1 MAIFDRFKKNA
12 DSEMSF
18 IDHLEVLR
26 GTIVRS
32 LFSILI
38 AAIVIFI
45 YRDWIMDNVITGPL
59 NSDFITYRAFCNL
72 SHFLHL
78 GDSLCM
84 PPVKTQLQSTTFG
97 GQFLSAISMAMV
109 GGIIVAFPFV
119 FWQVWLFIKPAL
131 KEKELKNTRF
141 MIFWVSF
148 FFFMGSAFGFF
159 VLGPFTF
166 NFLAGFQLG
175 TKSIIHTVPTFADY
189 LDNLTNLIL
198 GCGIAFELP
207 VIVFLLTKIGLITPK
222 FLSTTRKYAV
232 VIILFIAAFITPSP
246 DWYSQTIVFI
256 PLYTLFEFSIFVSRW
271 AHKSVKNEDDEEEW
285 D

>member
-1 MAIFDRFKKNA
+1 MAIFDRFKKEG
-12 DSEMSF
+12 DDEMSF

-32 LFSILI
+32 LSSILI
-38 AAIVIFI
+38 TALIIFI
-45 YRDWIMDNVITGPL
+45 YRDWIMDHVIMGPV
-59 NSDFITYRAFCNL
+59 NPDFITYRAFCSL

-84 PPVKTQLQSTTFG
+84 PPVKVSLQSTTFG
-97 GQFLSAISMAMV
+97 GQFLSAISMAFV
-109 GGIIVAFPFV
+109 GGIIVAFPFI
-119 FWQVWLFIKPAL
+119 FWQIWSFIKPAL
-131 KEKELKNTRF
+131 KEKEIKNTRF

-148 FFFMGSAFGFF
+148 FFFLGAAFGFF

-166 NFLAGFQLG
+166 NFLASFQLG
-175 TKSIIHTVPTFADY
+175 TRGAIVTIPTFSDY

-207 VIVFLLTKIGLITPK
+207 VIVFLLTKIGFITPK
-222 FLSTTRKYAV
+222 LLSTTRKYAV
-232 VIILFIAAFITPSP
+232 VVILIVAAFITPSP

-256 PLYTLFEFSIFVSRW
+256 PLYTLFEFSIIVSRW
-271 AHKSVKNEDDEEEW
+271 AHKKMKTEEDEEW

>member
-1 MAIFDRFKKNA
+1 MALFDRFTKNK

-32 LFSILI
+32 LFAILI
-38 AAIVIFI
+38 TSIVVFI
-45 YRDWIMDNVITGPL
+45 YRDWIMDYVITGPI
-59 NSDFITYRAFCNL
+59 NPDFITYRAFCNL
-72 SHFLHL
+72 SHYLHL

-84 PPVKTQLQSTTFG
+84 PPVKVSMQSTTFG
-97 GQFLSAISMAMV
+97 GQFLSSISMAFV
-109 GGIIVAFPFV
+109 GGLIISFPYIFYQIWAFV
-119 FWQVWLFIKPAL
+119 KPAL
-131 KEKELKNTRF
+131 KENELKNTRF

-148 FFFMGSAFGFF
+148 FFFFGAAFGFF

-166 NFLAGFQLG
+166 NFLASFQLG
-175 TKSIIHTVPTFADY
+175 TRGIISTIPTFSDY

-232 VIILFIAAFITPSP
+232 VIILIIAAFITPSP

-256 PLYTLFEFSIFVSRW
+256 PLYTLFEFSIIVSRW
-271 AHKSVKNEDDEEEW
+271 AHKTIKQEDEEW

>member
-1 MAIFDRFKKNA
+1 MAIFDRFKKNE

-72 SHFLHL
+72 SHILHL

-109 GGIIVAFPFV
+109 GGLIVAFPFV

-148 FFFMGSAFGFF
+148 FFFLGAAFGFF

-166 NFLAGFQLG
+166 NFLASFQLG
-175 TKSIIHTVPTFADY
+175 TKNIITTIPTFSDY

-222 FLSTTRKYAV
+222 FLTTTRKYAV
-232 VIILFIAAFITPSP
+232 VIILIVAAFITPSP

-271 AHKSVKNEDDEEEW
+271 ANRNMKNEEDEEW

>member
-1 MAIFDRFKKNA
+1 MAIFDRFSNS
-12 DSEMSF
+12 DNSEMTF

-26 GTIVRS
+26 STIVKS
-32 LFSILI
+32 LSAILI
-38 AAIVIFI
+38 TSLVLFI
-45 YRDWIMDNVITGPL
+45 YRDWIMDYVITGPI
-59 NSDFITYRAFCNL
+59 NPDFITYRAFCKL
-72 SHFLHL
+72 SHLLHL

-84 PPVKTQLQSTTFG
+84 PPVKVSMQSTTFG
-97 GQFLSAISMAMV
+97 GQFLSSISMAFV
-109 GGIIVAFPFV
+109 GGIIVAFPYV
-119 FWQVWLFIKPAL
+119 FYQIWAFIKPAL

-148 FFFMGSAFGFF
+148 FFFLGAAFGFF

-166 NFLAGFQLG
+166 NFLASFQLG
-175 TKSIIHTVPTFADY
+175 TKGVISTIPTFADY

-207 VIVFLLTKIGLITPK
+207 VIVFLLTKIGFITPK
-222 FLSTTRKYAV
+222 LLTTTRKYAV
-232 VIILFIAAFITPSP
+232 VIILIVSAFITPSP

-271 AHKSVKNEDDEEEW
+271 AHKSVKKSEDEEW

>member
-1 MAIFDRFKKNA
+1 MAIFDRFKKEG
-12 DSEMSF
+12 DDEMSF

-32 LFSILI
+32 LSSILI
-38 AAIVIFI
+38 TSIIIFI
-45 YRDWIMDNVITGPL
+45 YRDWIMDHIIMGPV
-59 NSDFITYRAFCNL
+59 NPDFITYRAFCGL
-72 SHFLHL
+72 SHLLHL

-84 PPVKTQLQSTTFG
+84 PPVKVSLQSTTFG
-97 GQFLSAISMAMV
+97 GQFLSAISMAFV
-109 GGIIVAFPFV
+109 GGIIVAFPYI
-119 FWQVWLFIKPAL
+119 FWQIWSFIKPAL

-148 FFFMGSAFGFF
+148 FFFMGAAFGFF

-166 NFLAGFQLG
+166 NFLASFQLG
-175 TKSIIHTVPTFADY
+175 TRGAIVTIPTFADY

-207 VIVFLLTKIGLITPK
+207 VIVFLLTKIGIITPK
-222 FLSTTRKYAV
+222 LLTTTRKYAV
-232 VIILFIAAFITPSP
+232 VIILIVAAFITPSP

-256 PLYTLFEFSIFVSRW
+256 PLYTLFEFSIIVSRW
-271 AHKSVKNEDDEEEW
+271 ALKKMKTEEDEEW

>member
-1 MAIFDRFKKNA
+1 MAIFDRFKKSKDA
-12 DSEMSF
+12 EMSF
-18 IDHLEVLR
+18 IDHLEILR

-32 LFSILI
+32 LSSILI
-38 AAIVIFI
+38 AALVLFI

-59 NSDFITYRAFCNL
+59 DPNFITYRAFCNL
-72 SHFLHL
+72 SHWLNL

-109 GGIIVAFPFV
+109 GGIIIAFPFV
-119 FWQVWLFIKPAL
+119 FWQIWNFIKPAL
-131 KEKELKNTRF
+131 KEKEVKNTRF
-141 MIFWVSF
+141 AIFWVSF
-148 FFFMGSAFGFF
+148 FFFTGAA
-159 VLGPFTF
+159 
-166 NFLAGFQLG
+166 LASFQLG
-175 TKSIIHTVPTFADY
+175 TKNIITTTPTFSDY

-198 GCGIAFELP
+198 GCGIAFEMP
-207 VIVFLLTKIGLITPK
+207 VIVFLLTKVGIITPK
-222 FLSTTRKYAV
+222 FLSAKRKYAV
-232 VIILFIAAFITPSP
+232 VVILVVSAFITPSP

-271 AHKSVKNEDDEEEW
+271 AYKSMQVEDEEW

>member
-1 MAIFDRFKKNA
+1 MAIFDRFSNS
-12 DSEMSF
+12 DNSEMTF

-26 GTIVRS
+26 STIVKS
-32 LFSILI
+32 LSAILI
-38 AAIVIFI
+38 TSLVLFI
-45 YRDWIMDNVITGPL
+45 YRDWIMDYVITGPI
-59 NSDFITYRAFCNL
+59 NPDFITYRAFCKL
-72 SHFLHL
+72 SHLLHL

-84 PPVKTQLQSTTFG
+84 PPVKVSMQSTTFG
-97 GQFLSAISMAMV
+97 GQFLSSISMAFV
-109 GGIIVAFPFV
+109 GGIIVAFPYV
-119 FWQVWLFIKPAL
+119 FYQIWAFIKPAL

-148 FFFMGSAFGFF
+148 FFFLGAAFGFF

-166 NFLAGFQLG
+166 NFLASFQLG
-175 TKSIIHTVPTFADY
+175 TRGVISTIPTFADY

-207 VIVFLLTKIGLITPK
+207 VIVFLLTKIGFVTPK
-222 FLSTTRKYAV
+222 LLTTTRKYAV
-232 VIILFIAAFITPSP
+232 VVILIVAAFITPSP

-271 AHKSVKNEDDEEEW
+271 AHKSIKKSEDEEW